1 MNPSH
6 HYVEGVAAGTG
17 PHNHHRGRLER
28 DGAAVGYSVCDL
40 GTGPLRACPDEPDP
54 LERLLV
60 KLATAREARAA
71 ARMPARGRPEGWRA
85 GRHQGRG
92 VGTHARGQGGQ
103 VARRSGRAHA
113 AMSCEPEGLCRD
125 DACAL
130 RSVSPLRFVPIV
142 GRRAA

>member
-28 DGAAVGYSVCDL
+28 DGAAVGYSVCMM

-60 KLATAREARAA
+60 KLAERRRPVERAEEPRSLREPAKGWLPCPTVPWHGTSFKYLNKAGHQVCRECQRDRNTAR
-71 ARMPARGRPEGWRA
+71 
-85 GRHQGRG
+85 
-92 VGTHARGQGGQ
+92 
-103 VARRSGRAHA
+103 
-113 AMSCEPEGLCRD
+113 
-125 DACAL
+125 
-130 RSVSPLRFVPIV
+130 
-142 GRRAA
+142 RRAA